1 MSISKYKA
9 LLTVV
14 DMGALSKAAE
24 KLGYTQSG
32 LTHMM
37 NAIESEFGFS
47 VLQRGHYGIKL
58 TPAGERII
66 SKVRQLVMCE
76 ESLENELEMV
86 RSWGDSAIRI
96 GAFSSMAGTWLPS
109 IIEKFN
115 REFPDVIV
123 QIQTGTVDELYGGLD
138 DGKYDMCFG
147 TKNSRYDFKWYP
159 LDNDRFYA
167 ILPKD
172 YPEDSDVFRITH
184 FNGTK
189 FLMPGLGFDDDISAV
204 FSQNN
209 VRPFVTPTY
218 VDDPAIISMVEH
230 GLGISMLSELIITG
244 RSEGIKA
251 LPIVPEVSRTLALA
265 IKHDKVMTLP
275 MKRLVAITKEFAKVK

>member
-1 MSISKYKA
+1 
-9 LLTVV
+9 
-14 DMGALSKAAE
+14 MGALSKAAD

-32 LTHMM
+32 LSHMM
-37 NAIESEFGFS
+37 NAIEDEFGFS

-66 SKVRQLVMCE
+66 SKVRQIVMCE
-76 ESLENELEMV
+76 ESLEHEIEMV
-86 RSWGDSAIRI
+86 KSYGDNVLRI
-96 GAFSSMAGTWLPS
+96 GAFASMAGTWLPV
-109 IIEKFN
+109 IMERFN
-115 REFPDVIV
+115 REFPDVTV

-138 DGKYDMCFG
+138 DGKYDACFG

-167 ILPKD
+167 VLPKY
-172 YPEDSDVFRITH
+172 YPEHGDSFSITH

-204 FSQNN
+204 FTQYN
-209 VRPFVTPTY
+209 VHPFVTPTY

-230 GLGISMLSELIITG
+230 GLGISMLSELILDG
-244 RSEGIKA
+244 KSDGVKA
-251 LPIVPEVSRTLALA
+251 LPIVPEVSRTLAMA
-265 IKHDKVMTLP
+265 VKHDKVMTLP
-275 MKRLVAITKEFAKVK
+275 MKRLVAITKEFAKIKR